1 MSKPAAKTPSAGNA
15 KVSSPPRAPKLEPTP
30 SPSEPIPDEPAAETS
45 IGPDAEMDSE
55 AEDKSPD
62 DAAPP
67 PDADVLAGTPPEHPA
82 CPDCQAK
89 KAKRKGNG
97 FPFGRKP
104 LAEGEVPVTKRV
116 FITHADKLTL
126 DFQKLLTIPLSE
138 DGKTVL
144 PLERTRV
151 IIEIAREIWEG
162 CKDRKGTEVTVIEV
176 DPDPE
181 N

>member
-1 MSKPAAKTPSAGNA
+1 MSKPTAKTPSAGA
-15 KVSSPPRAPKLEPTP
+15 SKVSSPPRAPKLEPIP
-30 SPSEPIPDEPAAETS
+30 SPSEPIPSEPVPETAETS
-45 IGPDAEMDSE
+45 KPDADSE

-67 PDADVLAGTPPEHPA
+67 PDADVLAGTPPEHPG

>member
-1 MSKPAAKTPSAGNA
+1 MPKPIAKTPSTGDSN
-15 KVSSPPRAPKLEPTP
+15 VSSPPRAPELKPAP
-30 SPSEPIPDEPAAETS
+30 SPSEPIQPVPNEPAAETS
-45 IGPDAEMDSE
+45 KPDMEMDSE

-67 PDADVLAGTPPEHPA
+67 PDADVLAGTPPGHPG

-116 FITHADKLTL
+116 KLTL

-144 PLERTRV
+144 PLETTRV

-162 CKDRKGTEVTVIEV
+162 CKDRKDTEVTVIEV